1 MAKRSPK
8 RDEAKALYLSKKGKI
23 QAREIAKRLDISP
36 KMVSNWKYRDQWES
50 CLKKQKKKGGQPGNK
65 NARNNCGGGA
75 PKNNTNAQ
83 THGAY
88 SYPRIEEWTEE
99 ERRQIAELEMVFSD
113 RAEDE
118 LRMLWAKQHDLERK
132 IQEIDEEILYL
143 DRLMTMEIPGG
154 KEMKYRSESSGFSRR
169 MVLEGELNRV
179 QGRIAK
185 ILDAIRC
192 REDAEK
198 RLEFEREKFQ
208 FAKEKT
214 MGVFGNGEDEDTDS
228 VEIVE

>member
-23 QAREIAKRLDISP
+23 QVREIARRLEVSP
-36 KMVSNWKYRDQWES
+36 KMVSNWKYRDQWDS
-50 CLKKQKKKGGQPGNK
+50 FLKKRGAQPGNK
-65 NARNNCGGGA
+65 NAINNRGGGA

-88 SYPRIEEWTEE
+88 SCPRIEEWTEE

-132 IQEIDEEILYL
+132 IQELDEERLYL
-143 DRLMTMEIPGG
+143 DRLMTMEMPGG
-154 KEMKYRSESSGFSRR
+154 EEMKYKSESSGFTRR

-185 ILDAIRC
+185 ILDAVRC

-198 RLEFEREKFQ
+198 RLKFEREKFQ

-214 MGVFGNGEDEDTDS
+214 MGVFGDDEEEDTDS